1 VPENLFDYKKLKK
14 IPKEFHSDLE
24 NVPFSTCTFC
34 SKSLLKSHDPYMIE
48 KSYKVNP
55 VNGKKNTLFEY
66 AICLACNIRKMESM
80 SKESIQNIRSYME
93 NNFVLEE
100 WDLQKNNNL
109 FEKCI
114 VTGKPVK
121 ELEEYNIVGQFIG
134 DKMIVGHFPILLSP
148 SIGDEIQELLS
159 QKTKDE
165 FDDFMNTINGI
176 PTELKELFKTK
187 RPILA

>member
-34 SKSLLKSHDPYMIE
+34 SKSLLKSHDLYMIE

-176 PTELKELFKTK
+176 PTELKELFKTR